1 MFCTTL
7 SSDSSCGKWRG
18 KTEEEGF
25 LEYKLP
31 SSSEDS
37 KEESFANK
45 IDTTDIGVIGEI
57 PSFNDDANFHLQVV
71 SQFKRTIPFNYK
83 FILTPVTTMRK
94 SFWAKSEQNSIYL
107 VA

>member
-1 MFCTTL
+1 MKLSPLHKKSEMPNQTIHVLHNL

-18 KTEEEGF
+18 KTEGEGF

-45 IDTTDIGVIGEI
+45 NDTTDIRVIGEI
-57 PSFNDDANFHLQVV
+57 PSLN
-71 SQFKRTIPFNYK
+71 
-83 FILTPVTTMRK
+83 
-94 SFWAKSEQNSIYL
+94 
-107 VA
+107 